1 MPKAQGSVLQYV
13 YISLTL
19 SAYAEDQGLWPW
31 VNALIFAESNMSRGL
46 CAPADFAACG

>member
-31 VNALIFAESNMSRGL
+31 VNA
-46 CAPADFAACG
+46 